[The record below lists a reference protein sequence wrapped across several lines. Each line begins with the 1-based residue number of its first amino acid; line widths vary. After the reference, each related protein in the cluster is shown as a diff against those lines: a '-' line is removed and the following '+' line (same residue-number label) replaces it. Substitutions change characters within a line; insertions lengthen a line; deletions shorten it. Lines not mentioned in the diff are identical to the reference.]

1 MMITMMTVKTMHDD
15 HLGPPC
21 DQDRLFPC
29 TSLCLIMAVM
39 TVIVLMVV
47 GDDENDD
54 MNSSL
59 LNYLNLPS
67 KAKAKK
73 N

>member
-1 MMITMMTVKTMHDD
+1 M
-15 HLGPPC
+15 
-21 DQDRLFPC
+21 
-29 TSLCLIMAVM
+29 IMAVM